1 MGVLNVTPDSFSDGG
16 QFASRHKAVE
26 QALRLEQEGA
36 AILDVGGESTRPG
49 AEPVGLQEEL
59 DRVIPVIEG
68 IRARTQCPI
77 SIDTS
82 KSEVM
87 AEAIRAGANLVND
100 VTALKGEGAT
110 EVVAAHQVP
119 VVLMH
124 MQGQPRSMQQA
135 PEYGD
140 VVPEISEFL
149 LERVRSCATAGI
161 APDHIVLDPG
171 FGFGKTLAHNVALLA
186 GLPQVVELGHPVLA
200 GLSRKSML
208 GQITG
213 RDDPKERVSAS
224 VAAALLAAQAG
235 AAIVRVHDVAQTVDA
250 LKVWQAV
257 REQQRQT
264 TRANTP

>member
-1 MGVLNVTPDSFSDGG
+1 MGVVNVTPDSFSDGG
-16 QFASRHKAVE
+16 RFVSCEKAVE
-26 QALRLEQEGA
+26 QAFRLEQEGA
-36 AILDVGGESTRPG
+36 HIIDVGGESTRPG

-68 IRARTQCPI
+68 IRAGSECPI

-87 AEAIRAGANLVND
+87 VEAIRAGANLVND
-100 VTALKGEGAT
+100 VTALNDEDAAT
-110 EVVAAHQVP
+110 VVAAHQVP

-124 MQGQPRSMQQA
+124 MQGEPRSMQQA
-135 PEYGD
+135 PEYVD
-140 VVPEISEFL
+140 VVAEISDFF
-149 LERVRSCATAGI
+149 LERVRRCRAAGI

-171 FGFGKTLAHNVALLA
+171 FGFGKTLAHNVTLLA
-186 GLPQVVELGHPVLA
+186 SLAEIIQLGHPVLA

-224 VAAALLAAQAG
+224 VAAALLAVQAG
-235 AAIVRVHDVAQTVDA
+235 AAIVRVHDVAETVDA
-250 LKVWQAV
+250 IKVWQAV
-257 REQQRQT
+257 REQKTKT
-264 TRANTP
+264 TQSIRP